1 MDYDIIQYNTINIG
15 SPKVCGW
22 IWFLSNELYVFYDMI
37 ENIQQT
43 MGDSFYHMLQHHYV
57 DLSENDVDLLDID
70 VHLSDIK
77 LTSRWQ
83 LVASTQY
90 KYNIFSY

>member
-1 MDYDIIQYNTINIG
+1 
-15 SPKVCGW
+15 
-22 IWFLSNELYVFYDMI
+22 MI

-57 DLSENDVDLLDID
+57 DLSENDVDMSDID
-70 VHLSDIK
+70 VHLPDIK

-83 LVASTQY
+83 LVALTG
-90 KYNIFSY
+90 